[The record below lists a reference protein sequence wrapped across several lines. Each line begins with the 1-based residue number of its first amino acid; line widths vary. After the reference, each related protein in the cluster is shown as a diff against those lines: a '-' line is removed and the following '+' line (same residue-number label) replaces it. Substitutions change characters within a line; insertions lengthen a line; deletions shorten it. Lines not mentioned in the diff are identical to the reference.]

1 MVSMT
6 KEQETPQ
13 VRFDPEAKVAVAR
26 DRAARSQTAITAMLD
41 IENAEMDA
49 LHKRRRWEALI
60 LPGWEGKDSSKEFA
74 RGSNEVRRGACRK
87 KCRGWRR
94 ANGSSER
101 CTRGCSTPSTTAQRL
116 CRRSR
121 PSATNCVRV
130 TTAVAARSPSSDPE
144 EDYVPATEHEV
155 TEWMADLHEEMNAAL
170 VSGNPMQAA
179 RISGLITMRPRV
191 SNPQR
196 CLFPWCCNGEMIC
209 ERRDSLYGCRGV
221 VSRRRR
227 RVSSSSAETSQQSAL
242 GTQDDVSSGVP
253 VAPQLWPACCAQD
266 MCERAAQIM
275 PSRPLHS

>member
-1 MVSMT
+1 MDGVDDQRTRNTTSPGST
-6 KEQETPQ
+6 
-13 VRFDPEAKVAVAR
+13 
-26 DRAARSQTAITAMLD
+26 RSQSCRSPATRPPGCRQPLQPWGTSRLPRWMRCTRDAVGSAD
-41 IENAEMDA
+41 PAEKGREGFIERVR
-49 LHKRRRWEALI
+49 KRIER
-60 LPGWEGKDSSKEFA
+60 SST
-74 RGSNEVRRGACRK
+74 RSVPQ

-101 CTRGCSTPSTTAQRL
+101 CTRGCSSTTAQRL

-121 PSATNCVRV
+121 PFATNCVRV
-130 TTAVAARSPSSDPE
+130 TTAVAAWSPSSDPE

-170 VSGNPMQAA
+170 VSGNPMEAA

-196 CLFPWCCNGEMIC
+196 CLLPWCCNGEVMC

-227 RVSSSSAETSQQSAL
+227 RVSSSSAETFPQSAPNSTL
-242 GTQDDVSSGVP
+242 LDGLRAGFGHPSCS
-253 VAPQLWPACCAQD
+253 AQD

-275 PSRPLHS
+275 PSRPPHS